1 MTQVTVHEAKT
12 NLSKLLAAVEAGEEF
27 VVCRG
32 RQPVARLV
40 PFTEG
45 VRKRPAVGVVTSKP
59 VSYSADC
66 FAPMTDAELKELG
79 ID

>member
-1 MTQVTVHEAKT
+1 M
-12 NLSKLLAAVEAGEEF
+12 
-27 VVCRG
+27 CRG